1 MKVTAPAIDKV
12 VEFLA
17 YFEETWL
24 EGNFAPRI
32 WNVFSTDASSPRT
45 NNHLEGWHKL
55 KRIARKAH
63 PNVFELVEIF
73 KQEQS
78 DTEVSIARLDTGSQP
93 PKRAKKSV
101 DKDKKI
107 GELKS
112 RFSQNEINLEEYVR
126 GISAHT
132 AI

>member
-1 MKVTAPAIDKV
+1 MQSFHSTTSWSLSQSREEHAP
-12 VEFLA
+12 L
-17 YFEETWL
+17 
-24 EGNFAPRI
+24 
-32 WNVFSTDASSPRT
+32 STKDPT
-45 NNHLEGWHKL
+45 
-55 KRIARKAH
+55 H

-78 DTEVSIARLDTGSQP
+78 DTELSIAQLDTGSQP

-107 GELKS
+107 GELKN
-112 RFSQNEINLEEYVR
+112 RFSQNEITLEEYVR

-132 AI
+132 VI

>member
-1 MKVTAPAIDKV
+1 M
-12 VEFLA
+12 
-17 YFEETWL
+17 
-24 EGNFAPRI
+24 GNFGPRL
-32 WNVFSTDASSPRT
+32 WNISSDASSPRT
-45 NNHLEGWHKL
+45 NNHLEGWHNKL
-55 KRIARKAH
+55 KQIARKAH
-63 PNVFELVEIF
+63 PNVCELVEIF

-78 DTEVSIARLDTGSQP
+78 SIEVSIAQFEAGSQP

-101 DKDKKI
+101 EKDNKI

-112 RFSQNEINLEEYVR
+112 RFDQISLEEYIR

>member
-1 MKVTAPAIDKV
+1 M
-12 VEFLA
+12 
-17 YFEETWL
+17 
-24 EGNFAPRI
+24 
-32 WNVFSTDASSPRT
+32 
-45 NNHLEGWHKL
+45 
-55 KRIARKAH
+55 
-63 PNVFELVEIF
+63 FELVEIF

-78 DTEVSIARLDTGSQP
+78 DTEVSIAQLDTGSQP

-112 RFSQNEINLEEYVR
+112 RFSQDQTNLEEHVR

-132 AI
+132 AISYFYSLFIFCTIPSTL

>member
-1 MKVTAPAIDKV
+1 M
-12 VEFLA
+12 
-17 YFEETWL
+17 
-24 EGNFAPRI
+24 GNFAPRI
-32 WNVFSTDASSPRT
+32 WNVFSSDASSPRT
-45 NNHLEGWHKL
+45 NNHLEGWHNKL

-78 DTEVSIARLDTGSQP
+78 DTEVSIAQLDTGSQP

-112 RFSQNEINLEEYVR
+112 RFSQDEITLEEYVK

>member
-1 MKVTAPAIDKV
+1 MDEFVT
-12 VEFLA
+12 

-24 EGNFAPRI
+24 VSNFGPRL
-32 WNVFSTDASSPRT
+32 WNIFSSDASSPRT
-45 NNHLEGWHKL
+45 NNHLEGWHNKL
-55 KRIARKAH
+55 KQIARKAH
-63 PNVFELVEIF
+63 PNVFELIKIF

-78 DTEVSIARLDTGSQP
+78 STEVSIAQLEAGSQS

-101 DKDKKI
+101 EKDNKI

-112 RFSQNEINLEEYVR
+112 RFDQISLQEYIR

>member
-1 MKVTAPAIDKV
+1 M
-12 VEFLA
+12 
-17 YFEETWL
+17 
-24 EGNFAPRI
+24 
-32 WNVFSTDASSPRT
+32 
-45 NNHLEGWHKL
+45 
-55 KRIARKAH
+55 
-63 PNVFELVEIF
+63 FELVEIF

-78 DTEVSIARLDTGSQP
+78 STEVSIAQLEAGSQP

-101 DKDKKI
+101 EKDNKI

-112 RFSQNEINLEEYVR
+112 RLDQISLEEYIR